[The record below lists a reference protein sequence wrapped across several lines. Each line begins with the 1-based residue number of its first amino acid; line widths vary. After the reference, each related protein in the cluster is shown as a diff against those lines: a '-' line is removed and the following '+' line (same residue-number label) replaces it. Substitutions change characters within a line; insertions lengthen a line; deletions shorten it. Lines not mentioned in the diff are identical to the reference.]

1 MISPLLTV
9 PSEILTHIAFHLAV
23 LSLPALPDALLPLR
37 YTSKYLCSFLSP
49 SQNSVLY
56 ARIYRHKFDDSAV
69 RRRIFSPDS
78 KQCTEQLIYCCK
90 TLSAIQHCNFDQ
102 DDPSSA
108 LFAAYI
114 MMLDNDGKNRAQ
126 LEWAG
131 IDAYVDTFL
140 RTRMYDPGERMANN
154 GWPVDHAAN
163 ACALWLMWMLTTPEK
178 LEAETLQEREQI
190 ALCVLPYAS
199 ISFRYA
205 SAHAPSIHYY
215 LPLPNPTNN
224 DENNTFSIQT
234 AHGPYPIYRSP
245 RRVWSQIYYSS
256 RPAIMPPLA
265 TEAAKLVYQSR
276 RDMALF
282 PIPQHLPP
290 TRGDAI
296 AAGLTGVIPT
306 QEDVFEVN
314 AHKAARLI
322 KRIVWDWTR
331 GVATVPGDND
341 GVEYVEASRMWDC
354 DWWRLRFCWNAWRKQ
369 PRWRPGK
376 VYLPGTLSGLWQGKM
391 MIPSE
396 IHLMEFLDDVHYP
409 EPLFTETT
417 LAITT
422 RPIYMRLVEHHCM
435 TGRPWLPV
443 PHSTN
448 LESQENGAQN
458 AWFEGPPGS
467 LRWQTTVDH
476 LTGER
481 NIRIYTNGGQT
492 AEYRTYEPPH
502 RDAAWTGYDHDS
514 NRCPGCNARAECIS
528 TAENDDRWKMEEED
542 DERRREIERT
552 FASVGL
558 GQETTLPADFGYQDN
573 GDDDGEEDEDLDD
586 SDGDANDLDIMEVGE
601 DGTEDIIS
609 SDGVVL
615 PRIPKSHDWVRNV
628 IQCDGVKDIIVTGTT
643 DYSHGQAWHH
653 YSYYGRVRP
662 WDGLIGILRAPRNA
676 LQGTN
681 ILYGYV
687 SGGKNFSGNWRW
699 SPMDPLT
706 PAWECAVVMSKRD
719 D

>member
-1 MISPLLTV
+1 MHAYVVTNLTIPLSGV
-9 PSEILTHIAFHLAV
+9 
-23 LSLPALPDALLPLR
+23 
-37 YTSKYLCSFLSP
+37 
-49 SQNSVLY
+49 
-56 ARIYRHKFDDSAV
+56 
-69 RRRIFSPDS
+69 
-78 KQCTEQLIYCCK
+78 
-90 TLSAIQHCNFDQ
+90 TLSAIRHCNFDQ
-102 DDPSSA
+102 DDPSSV
-108 LFAAYI
+108 LFATYI

-154 GWPVDHAAN
+154 GWPVDDAAN
-163 ACALWLMWMLTTPEK
+163 ACALWLMWMLTTLEK
-178 LEAETLQEREQI
+178 LEAESLQEREQI
-190 ALCVLPYAS
+190 VLCVLPYAS
-199 ISFRYA
+199 ISFPYA

-245 RRVWSQIYYSS
+245 G
-256 RPAIMPPLA
+256 RPSCLR
-265 TEAAKLVYQSR
+265 L
-276 RDMALF
+276 
-282 PIPQHLPP
+282 LPKQQNSY
-290 TRGDAI
+290 AI

-322 KRIVWDWTR
+322 KQIVWDWTR

-354 DWWRLRFCWNAWRKQ
+354 DWWRLRFCWNTWRKQ

-422 RPIYMRLVEHHCM
+422 RPIYMHLVEHHCM

-443 PHSTN
+443 PHATN
-448 LESQENGAQN
+448 PESQENGAQN

-492 AEYRTYEPPH
+492 AEYRTYKPPH
-502 RDAAWTGYDHDS
+502 RDAAWTG
-514 NRCPGCNARAECIS
+514 CNARAECVS

-558 GQETTLPADFGYQDN
+558 GQEATLPADFGYQDS
-573 GDDDGEEDEDLDD
+573 GDDEDLDD

-601 DGTEDIIS
+601 DDTEDIIS
-609 SDGVVL
+609 SDIWNENGVNAE
-615 PRIPKSHDWVRNV
+615 R
-628 IQCDGVKDIIVTGTT
+628 GT
-643 DYSHGQAWHH
+643 
-653 YSYYGRVRP
+653 
-662 WDGLIGILRAPRNA
+662 
-676 LQGTN
+676 
-681 ILYGYV
+681 
-687 SGGKNFSGNWRW
+687 
-699 SPMDPLT
+699 
-706 PAWECAVVMSKRD
+706 
-719 D
+719 